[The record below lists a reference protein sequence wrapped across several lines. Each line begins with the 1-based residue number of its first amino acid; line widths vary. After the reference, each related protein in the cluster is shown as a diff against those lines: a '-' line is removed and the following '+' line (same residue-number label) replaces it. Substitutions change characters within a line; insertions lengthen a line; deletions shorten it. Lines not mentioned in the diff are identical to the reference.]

1 MSVSEAEENKKK
13 ALKLANDI
21 YKTIYAKKDSLK
33 LIDHETRMNFV
44 REHYPTF
51 HNAYPVI
58 LRFMI
63 LEFMYTEEAF
73 RFYLD
78 EADKAHGKGMEEFIE
93 LQCRYVRKLHTTYYA
108 KNKIRYNMPVINSIV
123 AELRKNLYDF
133 YVKTKKEEEELK
145 SEYAEKNIEYDKA
158 RREEFIEFLNN
169 HREEFTEYTKD
180 VEDIGEEFLELLED
194 SWDVS
199 KVEISDNS
207 EENTRINIELLKYED
222 DLLWLM
228 KKQYKELETLEAEMN
243 EKLEELRQKKE
254 EDYLRDTNLFGL
266 NRNKKATKNRKE
278 RRQALRV

>member
-21 YKTIYAKKDSLK
+21 YRTIYAQKDSLK

-123 AELRKNLYDF
+123 SELRKNLYDF
-133 YVKTKKEEEELK
+133 YVKTKKEEEDLK
-145 SEYAEKNIEYDKA
+145 SEYAEKNIEYDRA
-158 RREEFIEFLNN
+158 RREEFMEFLTKYK
-169 HREEFTEYTKD
+169 EEYEDYTKD
-180 VEDIGEEFLELLED
+180 IETVGEEFLELLD
-194 SWDVS
+194 NSWDVS
-199 KVEISDNS
+199 KIEISEDPV
-207 EENTRINIELLKYED
+207 ENAKIHTELMKYQD
-222 DLLWLM
+222 DLIWLM
-228 KKQYKELETLEAEMN
+228 KKQVRDLEIVEAEI
-243 EKLEELRQKKE
+243 EQKLEEIRKKR
-254 EDYLRDTNLFGL
+254 EDDFLRDTNLVT
-266 NRNKKATKNRKE
+266 KKSGAKNRKE
-278 RRQALRV
+278 RRQMLRV